1 MMMMIKWFHIII
13 IISIIHLLS
22 IYPSIHLVGR
32 RTHLIPSS
40 SPRQG
45 HRQLAREAPI
55 RRRRARRAGAIH
67 REHP

>member
-13 IISIIHLLS
+13 IISIIHL
-22 IYPSIHLVGR
+22 GRR